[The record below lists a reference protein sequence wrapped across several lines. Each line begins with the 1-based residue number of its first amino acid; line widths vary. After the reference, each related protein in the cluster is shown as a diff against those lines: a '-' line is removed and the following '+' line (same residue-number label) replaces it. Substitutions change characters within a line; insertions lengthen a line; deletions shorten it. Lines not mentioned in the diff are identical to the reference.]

1 MLLALTGGIATGK
14 STFRDILARRHPFE
28 VFDADACVHDLL
40 ANENNAIQAVVRRF
54 GREVLGPDGHVH
66 RPTLRALVFGD
77 PLALRDLEQI
87 LHPLVRQRWQTR
99 RARCAAD
106 RRDFLADIPLLY
118 ETAAEGPFDTSLVVA
133 ASPVTQRARLAAR
146 GLDAAT
152 REAMLASQLPLSEK
166 IERASIVVWNDGTPA
181 ALDRQADLLLEL
193 LLSHQPCRT

>member
-40 ANENNAIQAVVRRF
+40 ANEKNVIQAVVRRF
-54 GREVLGPDGHVH
+54 GREVLGPDGPID
-66 RPTLRALVFGD
+66 RPTLRALVFND
-77 PLALRDLEQI
+77 PLARRDLEQI
-87 LHPLVRQRWQTR
+87 LHPLVRQRWQTQ

-118 ETAAEGPFDTSLVVA
+118 ETATEGPFDTSLVVA

-166 IERASIVVWNDGTPA
+166 IGRASIVVWNDGTPA